1 MNLDGASLIA
11 SLIIGSVG
19 FVAFAYGKKQ
29 SRLPQMIVGLV
40 LMVYPYFVTSVP
52 WMIGAAVALL
62 GGLWVMLRAG
72 M

>member
-1 MNLDGASLIA
+1 MNLDGPSLIA
-11 SLIIGSVG
+11 SLVIGSAG

-29 SRLPQMIVGLV
+29 SRLPQMLVGLV
-40 LMVYPYFVTSVP
+40 LMVFPYFVTSVP
-52 WMIGAAVALL
+52 WMVGIAAALL